1 MISGEEGGRALLTVR
16 GSAIEPASPIGRVIA
31 TGTVLQPL
39 RLISTKDGKIVVKII
54 SWTYLRVES
63 VDGPVARCAIV
74 TGLHDPF
81 TKRFLQPNT
90 LAAVGIKPGDSPLRL
105 RFVTFRDKTPGAG
118 YTLTAR
124 LVPSGA
130 VREVGMTDRSGRIVL
145 KPGFADG
152 LVILRLL
159 AANVEP
165 VAEFPVMP
173 GESSEER
180 QIPFDPRY
188 QSVALAAQVDSLR
201 DHVVDLVA
209 LRARLEARMKARL
222 EGEDWAGLEDAIKE
236 FSHLTPRD
244 EYAKKLAEL
253 KEHATQEQA
262 ETKKAILTK
271 NAQAQINDVQA
282 MIDRYLDDETFKAY
296 QDALARGKLE
306 AGDKAKALA
315 KAPAASPKVAPIPRV
330 APVPRAEPPAPK
342 ARPAEPAKP
351 KSNPTPPAGPTI
363 PF

>member
-1 MISGEEGGRALLTVR
+1 
-16 GSAIEPASPIGRVIA
+16 
-31 TGTVLQPL
+31 
-39 RLISTKDGKIVVKII
+39 
-54 SWTYLRVES
+54 
-63 VDGPVARCAIV
+63 
-74 TGLHDPF
+74 
-81 TKRFLQPNT
+81 
-90 LAAVGIKPGDSPLRL
+90 
-105 RFVTFRDKTPGAG
+105 
-118 YTLTAR
+118 
-124 LVPSGA
+124 
-130 VREVGMTDRSGRIVL
+130 MTDRSGRIVL

-201 DHVVDLVA
+201 DQVVDLVA

-306 AGDKAKALA
+306 AGDKAKAWRRRRPRRRKSQRSRESLR
-315 KAPAASPKVAPIPRV
+315 SPGPSRRPQGRPRSR
-330 APVPRAEPPAPK
+330 PSPSRTRLPPP
-342 ARPAEPAKP
+342 
-351 KSNPTPPAGPTI
+351 GPSI